1 MKRVIVACG
10 SGVATSQSVA
20 TKVAMMCED
29 DGIRV
34 SVDAVDIKSLDT
46 MIKQCDV
53 YVSITPDTGRDWGVP
68 VINGI
73 PFLTGIGLESE
84 FEKLK
89 EALK

>member
-1 MKRVIVACG
+1 MKRIIVACG

-46 MIKQCDV
+46 VIKQCDV
-53 YVSITPDTGRDWGVP
+53 
-68 VINGI
+68 
-73 PFLTGIGLESE
+73 
-84 FEKLK
+84 
-89 EALK
+89 